1 MVRAGLSRG
10 WVARSGRC
18 RPRGRMACQL
28 ACGTVSRRTL
38 ADVQTLG
45 GTEVAWSRIF
55 CSSSVYEAV
64 GEE

>member
-18 RPRGRMACQL
+18 GPRGRM

-38 ADVQTLG
+38 ADVQTLKG
-45 GTEVAWSRIF
+45 AEAAWSRVF
-55 CSSSVYEAV
+55 GSRSVNHAV
-64 GEE
+64 AEE